1 MFNQE
6 HTRPELE
13 IKEMSGSMGFPGTPG
28 VTAVAEQRVPEASR
42 VNLCS
47 RTAVN
52 SALASGS
59 PLVTTLVR
67 ENSRGQTWIHL
78 YL

>member
-1 MFNQE
+1 MVGGARAPPTTSHGTDRE
-6 HTRPELE
+6 R
-13 IKEMSGSMGFPGTPG
+13 GTPG